1 MISFSPVT
9 SNMHLISKCLY
20 PSSTSQTTNSH
31 PTVYLVYVLRWL
43 TGILGLMNLHLS
55 SWLLISLPK
64 SAAHPSPCMHM
75 LKHHLSQDVDI
86 SLNDSVFHIIPHS
99 HCKQGQ
105 QWFQYISEMPIL
117 LTILWYHPSMSHHH
131 FSPGFHDHDFM
142 VSASTLVSL

>member
-1 MISFSPVT
+1 MT

-20 PSSTSQTTNSH
+20 PSSTSQTTNSY

-64 SAAHPSPCMHM
+64 SAAHPSPCVHM

-117 LTILWYHPSMSHHH
+117 LTILWYHPSMSHHR
-131 FSPGFHDHDFM
+131 FSPGLHDHDFM